1 MQILP
6 RLEFRPHPT
15 DSNLTE
21 FGIQFINNYAA
32 KLTFDGESYMMTTY
46 KDGVIDFTTPV
57 ATGTLH
63 GLTAEEVDAKLV
75 ILRNL

>member
-1 MQILP
+1 
-6 RLEFRPHPT
+6 
-15 DSNLTE
+15 
-21 FGIQFINNYAA
+21 
-32 KLTFDGESYMMTTY
+32 MMTTY
-46 KDGVIDFTTPV
+46 KDGVVDFTTPV

>member
-1 MQILP
+1 MQILHK
-6 RLEFRPHPT
+6 LEFRPHPT
-15 DSNLTE
+15 DSTLTE
-21 FGIQFINNYAA
+21 FGIQFVNNYAA
-32 KLTFDGESYMMTTY
+32 KLYYDGESYMMTTY
-46 KDGVIDFTTPV
+46 KDGEVNFTTPV